1 MHPRTRDA
9 CRVRTPGRGHGSP
22 GVSPSSI
29 HLVFEEGT
37 SIARVM
43 LDTFVRSWQWFS
55 VLPWSRGV
63 FFRSKFRFCVG
74 HGNFS
79 GRSQDLFRMEVGRC
93 VSEQFAVHGCASCAW
108 GLPRHDR
115 LVSPQLRF
123 LPLSLFIFK
132 LGETCP
138 TAPAA
143 GGAPHTWVVRFPLC
157 GDGRGQP

>member
-43 LDTFVRSWQWFS
+43 LDTFVRSWQWCS
-55 VLPWSRGV
+55 VLLWCRGV
-63 FFRSKFRFCVG
+63 FRSKFRFCVG
-74 HGNFS
+74 RGNFS
-79 GRSQDLFRMEVGRC
+79 GRSQDLNSAWKLAGVCPNNSLCMVVLRAHGDCRDMTGSFLRNYV
-93 VSEQFAVHGCASCAW
+93 FAAVT
-108 GLPRHDR
+108 
-115 LVSPQLRF
+115 
-123 LPLSLFIFK
+123 FIFK

-143 GGAPHTWVVRFPLC
+143 GGAPHTWVFRFPLC